1 MKKYVFI
8 FFLIIGLS
16 SCQKTKNE
24 IANNLVEKSFKAMQE
39 TGEEV
44 EIIKIDSLTP
54 ARLTFDETSKGVK
67 MQQSIN
73 QLREEISEKLKF
85 LKTWAGVA
93 NTKTELQE
101 VNEKISLMRHLED
114 SLIVARSHFKFDT
127 TMVMK
132 SIIIKRKDQGQLIT
146 DTAYIFFDKL
156 VTKCIGIKAKDE
168 GAYQYIPMSSMLP
181 ND

>member
-67 MQQSIN
+67 M
-73 QLREEISEKLKF
+73 
-85 LKTWAGVA
+85 
-93 NTKTELQE
+93 
-101 VNEKISLMRHLED
+101 
-114 SLIVARSHFKFDT
+114 
-127 TMVMK
+127 
-132 SIIIKRKDQGQLIT
+132 
-146 DTAYIFFDKL
+146 
-156 VTKCIGIKAKDE
+156 
-168 GAYQYIPMSSMLP
+168 
-181 ND
+181 

>member
-1 MKKYVFI
+1 
-8 FFLIIGLS
+8 
-16 SCQKTKNE
+16 
-24 IANNLVEKSFKAMQE
+24 MQE

-127 TMVMK
+127 K
-132 SIIIKRKDQGQLIT
+132 ERIKVNL
-146 DTAYIFFDKL
+146 
-156 VTKCIGIKAKDE
+156 
-168 GAYQYIPMSSMLP
+168 
-181 ND
+181 

>member
-1 MKKYVFI
+1 M
-8 FFLIIGLS
+8 GLF

-24 IANNLVEKSFKAMQE
+24 IANNLVEKGFKAMQE
-39 TGEEV
+39 AGEDV

-54 ARLTFDETSKGVK
+54 ARLTFDETLKGVK
-67 MQQSIN
+67 MQQSID
-73 QLREEISEKLKF
+73 QLREEINEKLQF
-85 LKTWAGVA
+85 LKTWVGVA

-114 SLIVARSHFKFDT
+114 SLIVAHSHFKFDT

-132 SIIIKRKDQGQLIT
+132 AVIIKRKDQGQLIT

-168 GAYQYIPMSSMLP
+168 GAYRYIPISSMLP

>member
-1 MKKYVFI
+1 
-8 FFLIIGLS
+8 
-16 SCQKTKNE
+16 
-24 IANNLVEKSFKAMQE
+24 MQE

-44 EIIKIDSLTP
+44 EIIKNDSLTP

-132 SIIIKRKDQGQLIT
+132 SVIIKRKDQGQLIT
-146 DTAYIFFDKL
+146 DTAYFFFDKQ
-156 VTKCIGIKAKDE
+156 VTRCVGIKAKDKE
-168 GAYQYIPMSSMLP
+168 GYQYIPMPPMLS

>member
-8 FFLIIGLS
+8 FLLIMGLS

-54 ARLTFDETSKGVK
+54 ARLTFDETLKGVK

-73 QLREEISEKLKF
+73 QLRERISEKLKF
-85 LKTWAGVA
+85 LKTWAGVT

-114 SLIVARSHFKFDT
+114 SLIVARTHFKFDT

-132 SIIIKRKDQGQLIT
+132 SVIIKRKDQGQLIT

-168 GAYQYIPMSSMLP
+168 GTYQYIPMSSMLP

>member
-1 MKKYVFI
+1 
-8 FFLIIGLS
+8 
-16 SCQKTKNE
+16 
-24 IANNLVEKSFKAMQE
+24 MQE
-39 TGEEV
+39 AGEDV

-54 ARLTFDETSKGVK
+54 ANLTFDETSKGVK
-67 MQQSIN
+67 MQQSID
-73 QLREEISEKLKF
+73 QLREEISEKLQF

-132 SIIIKRKDQGQLIT
+132 SVIIKRKDQGQGQLIT